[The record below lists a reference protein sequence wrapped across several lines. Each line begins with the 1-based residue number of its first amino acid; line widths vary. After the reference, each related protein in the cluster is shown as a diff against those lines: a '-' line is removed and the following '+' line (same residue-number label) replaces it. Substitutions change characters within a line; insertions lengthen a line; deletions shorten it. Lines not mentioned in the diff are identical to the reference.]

1 MKNII
6 LVLGVFLL
14 NSCATIS
21 DNLALYPIYK
31 SYISSL
37 EEKEYEKSFG
47 ILSSRNKNDLLKNSS
62 MKKFSKHY
70 PVLSSLNTV
79 LFKETEHFE
88 NINSKNGCLTV
99 NGFDSSKEPTSIN
112 LEFIKENNK
121 WKLDYTQIMFHG
133 SNKEFPIVATC
144 PTRL

>member
-1 MKNII
+1 MKNIV

-14 NSCATIS
+14 NSCAAIS
-21 DNLALYPIYK
+21 ENVALYPIYK

-37 EEKEYEKSFG
+37 DGKKYEQSFG
-47 ILSSRNKNDLLKNSS
+47 ILSNRNQNDLLKSS
-62 MKKFSKHY
+62 SIKQFSNHY

-79 LFKETEHFE
+79 LLKEIEHFE

-99 NGFDSSKEPTSIN
+99 NGLDSSKEPTSIN

-121 WKLDYTQIMFHG
+121 WKLDYTQIMYHG
-133 SNKEFPIVATC
+133 SNKDFPIIATC
-144 PTRL
+144 PARL